1 MVFSMFES
9 LSSKISNAF
18 SKIRKGPVVTAAN
31 IEDALKEIR
40 IALLEADVP
49 VEVVKE
55 FFEKVKVD
63 ALGERV
69 LKNISPE
76 KMVVEVVYNNMFN
89 ILKNDDDL
97 KIPYEK
103 PFKIMLVGLQGAGKT
118 TTAAKLVQYFAKQN
132 LKKAFLTSVDIY
144 RPAAIEQLHML
155 SESVGAEF
163 FDADPSKDKP
173 LDILKNAEKIG
184 NKKDLFILDTAG
196 RLHTDD
202 AMMEELC
209 ALKMEFNP
217 HEVFLVADS
226 MTGQDSLRIAKE
238 FNEKVG
244 ITGVILTRMD
254 GDPRGGAALSMKFV
268 TGKPIRF
275 IGNGEKSDGLEKFH
289 PDRIAQKILGMGDV
303 LSLIEK
309 AREAS
314 SEDDDM
320 ALAKKIQ
327 SGKFDLNDFAKQF
340 SKINKMGG
348 ILNVI
353 KYLPGLQNASAMLQ
367 NRGID
372 DSMITKKLAMIS
384 SMTKAER
391 KNPDIIKSSRKTR
404 ITKGSGTTIQDLN
417 KLLTEFNQ
425 MKEMMRR
432 LQKMSRGDMMQMMKS
447 FMK

>member
-1 MVFSMFES
+1 MFEN
-9 LSSKISNAF
+9 LSAKISSAF
-18 SKIRKGPVVTAAN
+18 AKLKKGAVVTATN
-31 IEDALKEIR
+31 IEEALKEIR
-40 IALLEADVP
+40 TALLDADVP
-49 VEVVKE
+49 VDVVKE

-63 ALGERV
+63 ALGEKV

-76 KMVVEVVYNNMFN
+76 NMVVEVVYNNILE
-89 ILKNDDDL
+89 ILKNDTEL

-118 TTAAKLVQYFAKQN
+118 TTAAKLAQHYAKQN
-132 LKKAFLTSVDIY
+132 LKDIFLASVDIY
-144 RPAAIEQLHML
+144 RPAAIEQLSVL
-155 SESVGAEF
+155 AKSVGAEF
-163 FDADPSKDKP
+163 MDADTGDKP
-173 LDILKNAEKIG
+173 LEILRKAQKIG
-184 NKKDLFILDTAG
+184 NRKDLFILDTAG

-202 AMMEELC
+202 TMMNELRT
-209 ALKMEFNP
+209 LKDAFMPDEI
-217 HEVFLVADS
+217 FLVADA

-238 FNEKVG
+238 FNEQVG

-275 IGNGEKSDGLEKFH
+275 IGTGEKSESLEQFH

-314 SEDDDM
+314 DEDEDM

-348 ILNVI
+348 IMSLV
-353 KYLPGLQNASAMLQ
+353 KYIPGMQNAEAMLKG
-367 NRGID
+367 RGID
-372 DSMITKKLAMIS
+372 DSLITKKLAMIS

-404 ITKGSGTTIQDLN
+404 ITDGSGTTIQDLN

-425 MKEMMRR
+425 TKEMMRR
-432 LQKMSRGDMMQMMKS
+432 LQKMSKGDMMQMMKS